1 MDIKILHLFP
11 NLLSLY
17 GEYGNFAILKK
28 MLDSKGISYTAETSD
43 DGNVDFSEFDFI
55 YVGSGSEDN
64 LIEAVKRLEGKKDA
78 IKASVEGNALWLATG
93 NAMTLFGSKIIRNN
107 KEIISTETFDYVTEI
122 KDETR
127 FSGDVIAKENAVFC
141 EKSIGYVNTSSVY
154 TGITTPLFEL
164 IYGDKLGNDKASDKD
179 GILVNNFYGTQFIGP
194 VLVKN
199 PHILKKVFENITKT
213 ELDIADDDYY
223 LNLAYKNALT
233 ELSNQM

>member
-55 YVGSGSEDN
+55 YVGSGTEDN

-78 IKASVEGNALWLATG
+78 IKASIENNTFWLATG
-93 NAMTLFGSKIIRNN
+93 NAMTLFGSKIVRKD
-107 KEIISTETFDYVTEI
+107 KEIIATETFDYVTEI

-127 FSGDVIAKENAVFC
+127 FSGDVIAKENAMFC

-154 TGITTPLFEL
+154 TGITAPLFEL

-199 PHILKKVFENITKT
+199 PHILKKVFASITKT
-213 ELDIADDDYY
+213 ELNIADDDY
-223 LNLAYKNALT
+223 LSLAYKNALT

>member
-28 MLDSKGISYTAETSD
+28 MLDSKGISYTEITSD
-43 DGNVDFSEFDFI
+43 DGNVDFSKFDFI
-55 YVGSGSEDN
+55 YVGSGTEDN
-64 LIEAVKRLEGKKDA
+64 LLEAVKRLEGKKDN
-78 IKASVEGNALWLATG
+78 IKASVEGNTLWLATG
-93 NAMTLFGSKIIRNN
+93 NAMTLFGSKIIRKD
-107 KEIISTETFDYVTEI
+107 KEITATETFDYITEI

-127 FSGDVIAKENAVFC
+127 FSGDVIAKENAMFC

-154 TGITTPLFEL
+154 TGITTPLFKL
-164 IYGDKLGNDKASDKD
+164 IYGDKLGNDKASDSD

-213 ELDIADDDYY
+213 ELNIADDDY
-223 LNLAYKNALT
+223 LSLAYKNALT

>member
-28 MLDSKGISYTAETSD
+28 MLDSKGISYTEITSD

-55 YVGSGSEDN
+55 YVGSGTEDN

-78 IKASVEGNALWLATG
+78 IKASVEGNTLWLATG
-93 NAMTLFGSKIIRNN
+93 NAMTLFGSKIIRKD
-107 KEIISTETFDYVTEI
+107 KEITALETFDYITEI

-127 FSGDVIAKENAVFC
+127 FSGDVIAKENAKFC

-164 IYGDKLGNDKASDKD
+164 IYGDKLGNDKVSDMD

-199 PHILKKVFENITKT
+199 PHILKKVFESITKT
-213 ELDIADDDYY
+213 ELNIADDDY
-223 LNLAYKNALT
+223 LSLAYKNALT